1 MNHTVSDGRLA
12 PYSCNT

>member
-12 PYSCNT
+12 PYSYNT